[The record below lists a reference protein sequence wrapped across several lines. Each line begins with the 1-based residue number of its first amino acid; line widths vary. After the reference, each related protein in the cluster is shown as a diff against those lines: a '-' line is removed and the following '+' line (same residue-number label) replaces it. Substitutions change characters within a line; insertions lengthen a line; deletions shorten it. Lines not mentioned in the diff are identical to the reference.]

1 MCLAGGDGDA
11 AALVAVVLYIY
22 LIVFGVNS
30 LSTVC
35 IIIAKQRETK
45 RPIDARLM
53 FVLNLARLY

>member
-11 AALVAVVLYIY
+11 AGLVAVVLYIY

-45 RPIDARLM
+45 PIDARLM